1 MIDYLAPKKVLTP
14 AEYFS
19 KFVNFYGESL
29 GAASGVQTTVD
40 SPTDTTTPGEVPS
53 IYDDQGGEGS
63 DRAEEGRVKIESML
77 KDPSRGLQFFDKAE
91 QVYDTMESFD
101 FSEAIGFGG
110 DMVNADSFF
119 GSMVD
124 TPYGTKQSF
133 KPGAAFGLGLAA
145 LSGGALVAPLGLA
158 HALNMQG
165 AAITAGKVKA
175 SGFTG
180 GALMEINSAS
190 YDRDWET

>member
-63 DRAEEGRVKIESML
+63 DRAEEGRLQAETML

-91 QVYDTMESFD
+91 DVYDTRANFD
-101 FSEAIGFGG
+101 FSEAFGFGG
-110 DMVNADSFF
+110 DMVKADDFF

-124 TPYGTKQSF
+124 TPYGTKQRSNGIRF
-133 KPGAAFGLGLAA
+133 RTFDGCSCATWCASCPKYAR
-145 LSGGALVAPLGLA
+145 GGNYCWKSKSIRIHWWCSDG
-158 HALNMQG
+158 N
-165 AAITAGKVKA
+165 K
-175 SGFTG
+175 
-180 GALMEINSAS
+180 
-190 YDRDWET
+190 